1 RDVEREAARL
11 VAADPRFGRV
21 AEELANL
28 VPDADVGRGARA
40 RSLTDRRLIEL
51 EHADDALPT
60 LYRLDVRERRRL
72 AALRR
77 HEPREVAVKHIA
89 DQRALAAA
97 ADTGHAHEPRAAQ
110 SRVEPK
116 EVVARDALELEPA
129 WADRVVGGGRLA
141 VRGDGAARLQWVAG
155 RRCEH
160 APRRRSLGS
169 EEGR

>member
-21 AEELANL
+21 AEEPAKL
-28 VPDADVGRGARA
+28 VPDAHVGRGARA
-40 RSLTDRRLIEL
+40 RSLTDRRLIDF
-51 EHADDALPT
+51 EHAADALPT

-97 ADTGHAHEPRAAQ
+97 ADTGHADEPRERQSRAAAQ
-110 SRVEPK
+110 
-116 EVVARDALELEPA
+116 
-129 WADRVVGGGRLA
+129 
-141 VRGDGAARLQWVAG
+141 
-155 RRCEH
+155 
-160 APRRRSLGS
+160 
-169 EEGR
+169 EG